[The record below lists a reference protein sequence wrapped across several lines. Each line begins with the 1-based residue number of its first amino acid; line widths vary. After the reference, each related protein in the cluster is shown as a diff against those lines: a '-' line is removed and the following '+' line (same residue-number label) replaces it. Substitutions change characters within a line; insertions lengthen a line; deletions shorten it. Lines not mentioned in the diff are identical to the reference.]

1 MANVISAFSAQQ
13 VERLT
18 GLSESQLRDW
28 DNDGFFRPAFAA
40 ENRRSPYSRIYSF
53 DDLVSLRTLGIL
65 RKRHKIALQSLKKTA
80 TKLEQHSG
88 RPWSDL
94 TLYVLNREVHFRNP
108 NTGRIEG
115 AISGQMAV
123 PIPLGSIADDLR
135 SKIDAARSR
144 GSESEGDFE
153 QHRYVAHNRRV
164 VSGTRIP
171 VESVLS
177 FWNEGYSVEQIMREY
192 PSLTRKDIDAIIAE
206 GVREADAA

>member
-1 MANVISAFSAQQ
+1 MANLISAFSAEQ

-28 DNDGFFRPAFAA
+28 DNDGFFTPAFAA

-65 RKRHKIALQSLKKTA
+65 RKKHKIALQSLKKTA
-80 TKLEQHSG
+80 AKLEQHSG

-94 TLYVLNREVHFRNP
+94 TLYVLNREVHFKNP
-108 NTGRIEG
+108 STGRVEG
-115 AISGQMAV
+115 ALSGQMAV
-123 PIPLGSIADDLR
+123 PIPLGSIADELR
-135 SKIDAARSR
+135 SKIDEARSR
-144 GSESEGDFE
+144 RLNSEGAVE

-171 VESVLS
+171 VETILS
-177 FWNEGYSVEQIMREY
+177 FRECGYSIEEIIEEY
-192 PSLTRKDIDAIIAE
+192 PSLTRKDVEAAIALGE
-206 GVREADAA
+206 QEADAA

>member
-1 MANVISAFSAQQ
+1 MANLISAFSAEQ

-28 DNDGFFRPAFAA
+28 DNDGFFTPAFAA

-65 RKRHKIALQSLKKTA
+65 RKKHKIALQSLKKTA
-80 TKLEQHSG
+80 AKLEQHSG

-94 TLYVLNREVHFRNP
+94 TLYVLNREVHFKNP
-108 NTGRIEG
+108 STGRVEG

-135 SKIDAARSR
+135 SKIEESRSR
-144 GSESEGDFE
+144 SLDSEGDFE

-171 VESVLS
+171 VESVMA
-177 FWNEGYSVEQIMREY
+177 FWEHGFSIEQILREY
-192 PSLTRKDIDAIIAE
+192 PSLTRKDIEAVVASSD
-206 GVREADAA
+206 READAA